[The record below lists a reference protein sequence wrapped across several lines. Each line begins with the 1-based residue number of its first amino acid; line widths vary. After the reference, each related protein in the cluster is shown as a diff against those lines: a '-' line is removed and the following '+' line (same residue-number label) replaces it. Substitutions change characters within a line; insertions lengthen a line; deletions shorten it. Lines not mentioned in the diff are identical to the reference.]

1 MQFADPNDKSGCRVT
16 RWQLLKQQLNH
27 LEPAAFRKAI
37 ENDPQAILL
46 DVRTDAEYAQGAL
59 PGARHLNYLDYGF
72 LDRLETLDKETTYL
86 VYCRTGRRSI
96 RTCLL
101 MQNSGFRR
109 VFNLEGGLSAW
120 KAAFEAQ

>member
-1 MQFADPNDKSGCRVT
+1 MQSADLNDNSGCRVT
-16 RWQLLKQQLNH
+16 RWQLLRQQLNH

-37 ENDPQAILL
+37 EKDPHAVVL
-46 DVRTDAEYAQGAL
+46 DVRTEAEFEQGAL
-59 PGARHLNYLDYGF
+59 PGAIHLNYLDYGF
-72 LDRLETLDKETTYL
+72 LDRLDNLDKEATYL

-109 VFNLEGGLSAW
+109 VFNLDGGLSAW
-120 KAAFEAQ
+120 KAAFETS